1 MIYIIITTSIN
12 NKIGVKNEAHRKNRY
27 IEGIK
32 HLLKLINNINNIH
45 PIIVENNG
53 KRDTFLDNLN
63 CDTLYTNNNKYN
75 FKHKGGNE
83 LLDIKSVINT
93 YNIDDN
99 DTIIKLT
106 GRYKIMNLDFIN
118 MVINNCHKI
127 DAFVKFFNV
136 CTRKYHDNKD
146 DCVLG
151 LFALK
156 CKYLKKFEYNYQ
168 KSPEVE
174 FALYV
179 KKTIDNNKILCIN
192 TLSLECCFADNLRI
206 LMV

>member
-12 NKIGVKNEAHRKNRY
+12 NKTGVKNKIHRKKRY
-27 IEGIK
+27 LESIG
-32 HLLKLINNINNIH
+32 HLLKLINNIDSVH
-45 PIIVENNG
+45 PIIVENND
-53 KRDTFLDNLN
+53 KRTTFLDNLK
-63 CDTLYTNNNKYN
+63 CDIFYTNNNKRN

-83 LLDIKSVINT
+83 LLDIKNVIEK

-118 MVINNCHKI
+118 VVINNCDKI

-136 CTRKYHDNKD
+136 CTKKYHDNKD

-151 LFALK
+151 LYALR
-156 CKYLKKFEYNYQ
+156 CKYLKNFTYKYQ

-174 FALYV
+174 FAMYI
-179 KKTIDNNKILCIN
+179 KNTIDNSKILSIKK
-192 TLSLECCFADNLRI
+192 LSLECCFADNFRI
-206 LMV
+206 LIV